1 MTSFRS
7 RCQVVSTELF
17 PPVVIVPSAKIQFPS
32 LGARNLFVLVKIFC
46 IIIQQKLL
54 RYPINIYSFYFADIH
69 LCSRIFWHSRIE
81 WHTRNAGIPGAPGPQ
96 GQLGKDGAKREG
108 PRGMTGRG
116 GEKKETKG
124 HVVIM
129 VHLE

>member
-7 RCQVVSTELF
+7 RCQV
-17 PPVVIVPSAKIQFPS
+17 VVIVPSAKIQFPS

-54 RYPINIYSFYFADIH
+54 RYPINIYSFYFPDIH
-69 LCSRIFWHSRIE
+69 LCLRIFWHSRIE

-96 GQLGKDGAKREG
+96 GQQGKDGAKREG

-116 GEKKETKG
+116 GDKKEMKG